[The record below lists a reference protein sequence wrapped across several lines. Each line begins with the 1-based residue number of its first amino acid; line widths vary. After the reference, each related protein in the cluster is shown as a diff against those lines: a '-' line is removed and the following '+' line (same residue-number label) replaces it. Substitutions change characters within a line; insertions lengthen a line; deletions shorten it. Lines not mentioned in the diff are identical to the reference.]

1 MVSING
7 AMAIDLSGQVIADSI
22 NGKQFSGIGGHE
34 DFVSG
39 PGLSTHGR
47 SLLCLPSTSIVN
59 GVVISRILGRMPEGS
74 VVTTPRHQVDVV
86 ITEYGA
92 AEIAGLSIAERAHA
106 LADISHPDFRQ
117 QLLSTADV
125 WPSD

>member
-1 MVSING
+1 
-7 AMAIDLSGQVIADSI
+7 MAVDLSGQVIADSI
-22 NGKQFSGIGGHE
+22 AGKQFSGIGGHE

-39 PGLSTHGR
+39 PGLSDNGR
-47 SLLCLPSTSIVN
+47 SLVCLPSTSIVD
-59 GVVISRILGRMPEGS
+59 GKMVSRIMGRLPEGT

-92 AEIAGLSIAERAHA
+92 AEIAGLSISERARA
-106 LADISHPDFRQ
+106 LALISHPNFRDE
-117 QLLSTADV
+117 LLSTAAV